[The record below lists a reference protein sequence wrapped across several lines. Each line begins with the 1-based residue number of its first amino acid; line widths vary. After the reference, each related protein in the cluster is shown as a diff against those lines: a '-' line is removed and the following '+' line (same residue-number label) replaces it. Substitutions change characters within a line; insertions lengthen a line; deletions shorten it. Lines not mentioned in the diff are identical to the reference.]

1 MKTISNL
8 NESLTSS
15 WKFLRGLYSMARSFF
30 SFTSQP
36 SRSVHV
42 LDTSLDMHEVR
53 VAMAIL
59 LRTRE
64 EDDSATI
71 AVKNVLTKLWLSSD
85 ALHLLDLSAD
95 GVVMY
100 YNDKVLAMYD
110 SNTLMGAELRELET
124 LAVFLRAVRAIKNIY
139 CDNGWLDAPTK
150 FMA

>member
-1 MKTISNL
+1 MKKISNL

-15 WKFLRGLYSMARSFF
+15 WRFLRGLYSMARFF
-30 SFTSQP
+30 FLSTSQP
-36 SRSVHV
+36 SRLVHV
-42 LDTSLDMHEVR
+42 LDMSRDMHEVR

-71 AVKNVLTKLWLSSD
+71 AVKNVLTKFWLNGD
-85 ALHLLDLSAD
+85 LLYLLPLSAD

-110 SNTLMGAELRELET
+110 SSTLMGAELRDLET

-139 CDNGWLDAPTK
+139 FDNGWLDAPTK
-150 FMA
+150 FMS